1 MKRCTSCQ
9 RHLMVHESGCPFCG
23 ASQGPL
29 PRAPGVAWVLALG
42 LATASC
48 ADPLTP
54 VDDHDGGSS
63 NADDSTS
70 TQGATSASSI
80 TATSTTAPSTTVV
93 DDTMDPSGDSMA
105 SDTLETSFVFYGA
118 PDAGPSIEC
127 DLYAQDCPPGDKCM
141 PWANDGGPT
150 HNATR
155 CSPVDPEP
163 NSVGDP
169 CIVEGSALSGIDSCV
184 LGAMCM
190 GVDPMTNEGTC
201 VELCGGTPGSGTCQA
216 PGVECTPLSDL
227 PIPLCLVA
235 CDPMA
240 SQCPA
245 GFTCS
250 ASGEVFACVPAL

>member
-9 RHLMVHESGCPFCG
+9 RHIMVHESGCPFCG

-63 NADDSTS
+63 NADDSTG

-118 PDAGPSIEC
+118 PDAGSPIEC
-127 DLYAQDCPPGDKCM
+127 DLHAQDCPLGEKCM

-163 NSVGDP
+163 NSIGDP
-169 CIVEGSALSGIDSCV
+169 CIVEGNALSGIDSCV

-250 ASGEVFACVPAL
+250 ATGEVFACVPAL